1 MNSLWLFENEGITGP
16 LPSVI
21 GQLTNLSEYRSF
33 AKCLILFF
41 DKAEL
46 TEEIH
51 LPYTHTES
59 LALFN
64 TGISGTI
71 PDLSNLQKLE
81 VFKVEN
87 CDLTGNNGFTSLFDI
102 PSLKVLGIAGNEISG
117 SLDGIHRLVNLE
129 ELYISQTLISGPLQ
143 QLGNLTQ
150 LKYIK
155 ASEAALTGVIPAS
168 FGNLRRLNE
177 IDLSMNR
184 LTGTIP
190 SELGNLKS
198 LELMDLRNNF
208 FSGTVPDSLCNDGA
222 IIQVE
227 LECRNSGN

>member
-1 MNSLWLFENEGITGP
+1 MAI
-16 LPSVI
+16 
-21 GQLTNLSEYRSF
+21 
-33 AKCLILFF
+33 
-41 DKAEL
+41 
-46 TEEIH
+46 
-51 LPYTHTES
+51 
-59 LALFN
+59 FN

-71 PDLSNLQKLE
+71 PNLSNLQKLE

-87 CDLTGNNGFTSLFDI
+87 SDLTGSGFTSLYDI
-102 PSLKVLGIAGNEISG
+102 PSLKVLGVGGNSVAG
-117 SLDGIHRLVNLE
+117 SLIGIDRLVNLE
-129 ELYISQTLISGPLQ
+129 ELYLSQTLISGPLQ

-168 FGNLRRLNE
+168 FGNLRNLIE

-198 LELMDLRNNF
+198 VELMDLTNNF
-208 FSGTVPDSLCNDGA
+208 FSGTVPDGLCIDGA
-222 IIQVE
+222 IMNADIQNLKI
-227 LECRNSGN
+227 LEFCVTMWLREWRC